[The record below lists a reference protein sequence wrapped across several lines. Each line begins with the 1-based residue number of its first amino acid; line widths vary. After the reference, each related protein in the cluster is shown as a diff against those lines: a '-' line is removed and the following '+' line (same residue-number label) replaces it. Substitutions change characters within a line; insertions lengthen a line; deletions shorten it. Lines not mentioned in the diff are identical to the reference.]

1 MVRFLR
7 RGHSLDK
14 TGSHSYDSHHK
25 EHFLRRSGSNTTEMH
40 ESVGNGAGAGGT
52 PPLPNGRAAAAGAR
66 SRLGRDGP
74 PSELDL
80 MKEKFAKLLLGEDMS
95 GTGKGVSSALALS
108 NAVTNLAASVFGE
121 HRKLEPMAPDTK
133 ERWKR
138 EVGWLLS
145 VTDHVVEF
153 VPTRQTAEN
162 GTTMEIMSTA
172 QRRDLAMNIPAL
184 RKLDAMLIGYMDNF
198 VDQTEFWYE
207 KGGDN
212 KRDDDKWWMPTVK
225 VPSEGL
231 SDVTR
236 KWLQYQ
242 KECVNQVLKAAM
254 AINAQVLVEM
264 EIPEI
269 YIESLPKAMLC

>member
-1 MVRFLR
+1 
-7 RGHSLDK
+7 
-14 TGSHSYDSHHK
+14 
-25 EHFLRRSGSNTTEMH
+25 
-40 ESVGNGAGAGGT
+40 
-52 PPLPNGRAAAAGAR
+52 
-66 SRLGRDGP
+66 
-74 PSELDL
+74 
-80 MKEKFAKLLLGEDMS
+80 
-95 GTGKGVSSALALS
+95 
-108 NAVTNLAASVFGE
+108 
-121 HRKLEPMAPDTK
+121 
-133 ERWKR
+133 
-138 EVGWLLS
+138 
-145 VTDHVVEF
+145 
-153 VPTRQTAEN
+153 
-162 GTTMEIMSTA
+162 
-172 QRRDLAMNIPAL
+172 
-184 RKLDAMLIGYMDNF
+184 MDNF

-269 YIESLPKAMLC
+269 YIESLPKAKRQISFSSPDIISVDRSPAHANQRM

>member
-1 MVRFLR
+1 M
-7 RGHSLDK
+7 
-14 TGSHSYDSHHK
+14 
-25 EHFLRRSGSNTTEMH
+25 
-40 ESVGNGAGAGGT
+40 
-52 PPLPNGRAAAAGAR
+52 
-66 SRLGRDGP
+66 
-74 PSELDL
+74 
-80 MKEKFAKLLLGEDMS
+80 
-95 GTGKGVSSALALS
+95 
-108 NAVTNLAASVFGE
+108 
-121 HRKLEPMAPDTK
+121 
-133 ERWKR
+133 
-138 EVGWLLS
+138 
-145 VTDHVVEF
+145 
-153 VPTRQTAEN
+153 Q
-162 GTTMEIMSTA
+162 
-172 QRRDLAMNIPAL
+172 
-184 RKLDAMLIGYMDNF
+184 GYMDNF

-269 YIESLPKAMLC
+269 YIESLPKANRQFEFLLLNLTLDQLIQ